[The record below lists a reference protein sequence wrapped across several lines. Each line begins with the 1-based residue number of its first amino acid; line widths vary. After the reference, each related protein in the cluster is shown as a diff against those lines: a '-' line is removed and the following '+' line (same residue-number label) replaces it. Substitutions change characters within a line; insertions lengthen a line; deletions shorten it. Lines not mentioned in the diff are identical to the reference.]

1 VSFLY
6 DPASG
11 RMRFADES
19 VADVV
24 PPQNLIILLVAGGF
38 GVLLMIAVR
47 RRMRFLEAMPKDY
60 DDTPTATSA
69 NADPNQLTD
78 LNLS

>member
-1 VSFLY
+1 VNFLY

-11 RMRFADES
+11 RLRFANES

-38 GVLLMIAVR
+38 GLLLMIAVR
-47 RRMRFLEAMPKDY
+47 RRMRFLKTVPEGY
-60 DDTPTATSA
+60 DASPPPPDSPE
-69 NADPNQLTD
+69 PNEITD